1 MVKCVTMT
9 STGIAMES
17 DLVGMTYQRVG
28 VDSGLALTCPRAK
41 LCIGRWLCNFGCRGI
56 LKELTHPWFS
66 ALLGAASWSLTL
78 TYYFGPACRA
88 QSRLRYPTRRQRSLA
103 QRQVP

>member
-28 VDSGLALTCPRAK
+28 VDWGLALTCPRAK
-41 LCIGRWLCNFGCRGI
+41 SGEG
-56 LKELTHPWFS
+56 
-66 ALLGAASWSLTL
+66 ASWSCCALVDGYVTSVAGA
-78 TYYFGPACRA
+78 Y
-88 QSRLRYPTRRQRSLA
+88 
-103 QRQVP
+103 